1 MGTVQNQRI
10 YRIRSGRVW
19 YGGRHGW
26 CRDEHDSPIFTN
38 RLSAESKIRSGLRI
52 SRQLSETRPDL
63 PWEVENHQRWA
74 AAEIAEYE
82 MVPV

>member
-1 MGTVQNQRI
+1 MNQRL

-19 YGGRHGW
+19 YGGRSGW

-38 RLSAESKIRSGLRI
+38 RLNAERTMRTGRRI
-52 SRQLSETRPDL
+52 SQDLSETRPDL
-63 PWEVENHQRWA
+63 PWEVENHARWQ

-82 MVPV
+82 LVPLP